1 MTQPQ
6 RRGPARRERAIG
18 VATAA
23 MCALAGGA
31 IWCLLS
37 LYLRSP
43 LVLFAF
49 AIAMAVGWALRTHGF
64 AGRASGAALAIACV
78 LLASTYAWSLQGI
91 ARIASML
98 GLPMRS
104 TMIQMGPAMV
114 FDVMRASAGG
124 WPLALA
130 IAAAVAAAAWVLR
143 PGRVAQGP
151 LRGA

>member
-6 RRGPARRERAIG
+6 RRGPAMRERAIG

-43 LVLFAF
+43 LMLFAF
-49 AIAMAVGWALRTHGF
+49 AIAMPVAWALRTHGF
-64 AGRASGAALAIACV
+64 AGRTTGAAIAIACV
-78 LLASTYAWSLQGI
+78 LLASTYAWSLQAI

-104 TMIQMGPAMV
+104 TMNQMGPAMV
-114 FDVMRASAGG
+114 FDVMRAGVDG
-124 WPLALA
+124 WPLAIA
-130 IAAAVAAAAWVLR
+130 VAAAIAAAAWVLR
-143 PGRVAQGP
+143 PRRVAHQP
-151 LRGA
+151 QH

>member
-1 MTQPQ
+1 MTQP
-6 RRGPARRERAIG
+6 RGPAMRERAIG

-43 LVLFAF
+43 LLLFAF
-49 AIAMAVGWALRTHGF
+49 AIAMPVAWALRTHGF
-64 AGRASGAALAIACV
+64 AGRASGAAIAIACV
-78 LLASTYAWSLQGI
+78 LLASTYAWSLQAI

-104 TMIQMGPAMV
+104 TMNQMGPAMV
-114 FDVMRASAGG
+114 FDVMRAGVGG
-124 WPLALA
+124 WPLTIAL
-130 IAAAVAAAAWVLR
+130 AAAVAAAAWVLR
-143 PGRVAQGP
+143 PRRAAQEP
-151 LRGA
+151 RR